1 MWNNIEFKGFPF
13 IVCDDGT
20 VKIAERTI
28 TYIDGR
34 TYTYPER
41 VVKKSLDR
49 AGYEVFTIS
58 AAQPRRTVN
67 IKVHQLVA
75 LAFPD
80 ICGNWFEGA
89 VVNHKD
95 EDKGNNRADNL
106 EWVTDNYNRNYGT
119 GKERA
124 NKKKYNKGS
133 RLMPERPVV
142 QMDMEGKVIKEYLS
156 IREATRETGVEHSC
170 ICRCCTG
177 ARNAKTAGGY
187 KWSYL

>member
-1 MWNNIEFKGFPF
+1 MWNSIEYKGFPF

-28 TYIDGR
+28 TYADGR

-41 VVKKSLDR
+41 VVRKNLDR
-49 AGYEVFTIS
+49 AGYEVFSIS

-67 IKVHQLVA
+67 FKVHQLVA

-80 ICGNWFEGA
+80 ICGDWFEGA

-95 EDKGNNRADNL
+95 ENKGNNRADNL

-119 GKERA
+119 GILRA
-124 NKKKYNKGS
+124 RQKKFNKGS
-133 RLMPERPVV
+133 KMMPEKAVV
-142 QMDMEGKVIKEYLS
+142 QMTKDGEVIREYPS
-156 IREATRETGVEHSC
+156 IREATRETGIEHSC
-170 ICRCCTG
+170 ISRCCSG
-177 ARNAKTAGGY
+177 SRNAKTAGGY
-187 KWSYL
+187 KWSFL